1 MSKYH
6 YLIHIYFVFKS
17 SELLLVYIQHV
28 KNWIITAKKIVV
40 KLRKKKSVLLVEQTK
55 STLILRGYYEGEGSE
70 GESEGTNGLRVAYD
84 KAWELIG
91 PDVAFCTRS
100 VLSPL
105 LLGLYIP
112 VTLDT
117 RNTTHVLCYPCSSP
131 PIYRSLLCSLTST
144 LSRTAVNG
152 LSLCGFRNSYDFMYD
167 RSCSIFIILRLFIS
181 EPESSGRQAQAGT
194 SDHVI

>member
-1 MSKYH
+1 M
-6 YLIHIYFVFKS
+6 
-17 SELLLVYIQHV
+17 
-28 KNWIITAKKIVV
+28 KKISA
-40 KLRKKKSVLLVEQTK
+40 LFRKNKGHTYVT
-55 STLILRGYYEGEGSE
+55 RGRDGEAERG
-70 GESEGTNGLRVAYD
+70 GTNGLRVAHD

-105 LLGLYIP
+105 LLGLHIP

-131 PIYRSLLCSLTST
+131 SIYCSPLCSLTST

-152 LSLCGFRNSYDFMYD
+152 LSLCGFRNSYDFIYD
-167 RSCSIFIILRLFIS
+167 RSRSPFVILRLFIS
-181 EPESSGRQAQAGT
+181 RNQWSTDPGWHPRLIT
-194 SDHVI
+194 